1 MTWLSY
7 NVIGWPANLV
17 RMDLALTLLAA
28 HLMGDFVLQ
37 TAQMA
42 REKSRLGWLLVHSGI
57 VAVLSYVFVGH
68 WLSFSIP
75 AIIGVSHA
83 LIDAVKARV
92 RGGATAFVIDQLT
105 HLAVIGAI
113 AVAGSVFGTV
123 SFWTVCFG
131 KAYWVALAFI
141 CGAILTVRVGGFL
154 VGFWVQPYLEEMR
167 AAAPHPDPAFRP
179 VRGLTNG
186 GRLIGHWER
195 ALIFLFVGMGLPGSV
210 GFLVAAKSIF
220 RFGELKERENRM
232 EAEYITI
239 GTLMSFGWAMG
250 ISCPTWWAIHAIM
263 AL

>member
-17 RMDLALTLLAA
+17 RIDLALTLLAA
-28 HLMGDFVLQ
+28 HLIGDFVLQ
-37 TAQMA
+37 TGQMV
-42 REKSRLGWLLVHSGI
+42 REKRQIGWLVLHASI
-57 VAVLSYVFVGH
+57 LAVLSYLLIGH
-68 WLSFSIP
+68 WFSFSIP
-75 AIIGVSHA
+75 AIIWASHA
-83 LIDAVKARV
+83 VIDAVKARV
-92 RGGATAFVIDQLT
+92 RGGATAFVLDQLA
-105 HLAVIGAI
+105 HFAVIGVI
-113 AVAGSVFGTV
+113 AVAASFFGTV
-123 SFWTVCFG
+123 SFWTVWFG
-131 KAYWVALAFI
+131 KSYWIVLAFI

-167 AAAPHPDPAFRP
+167 AAARESETTFKT

-239 GTLMSFGWAMG
+239 GTLMSFGWAIA
-250 ISCPTWWAIHAIM
+250 ISCTTWWVIQKII

>member
-17 RMDLALTLLAA
+17 RIDLALTLLAA
-28 HLMGDFVLQ
+28 HLIGDFVLQ

-42 REKSRLGWLLVHSGI
+42 REKSRIGWLMLHASI
-57 VAVLSYVFVGH
+57 LAALSYLFIGH
-68 WLSFSIP
+68 WLSFAIP
-75 AIIGVSHA
+75 AIIWASHA
-83 LIDAVKARV
+83 AIDAIKARV
-92 RGGATAFVIDQLT
+92 RAGAIPFILDQLA

-113 AVAGSVFGTV
+113 AVPVSFFGTV

-131 KAYWVALAFI
+131 KAYWVVLAFI

-167 AAAPHPDPAFRP
+167 AAMHQPETTFKT

-186 GRLIGHWER
+186 GRLIGNWER

-239 GTLMSFGWAMG
+239 GTLMSFGWAMA
-250 ISCPTWWAIHAIM
+250 ISCPTWWAIQKILAM
-263 AL
+263 